1 MRPNRDRKANPSRG
15 RVPPFNP
22 PGQPRSPL
30 VRGNDVSVSK
40 TISFCEDGRM
50 KHIIPVRSYHGVH
63 GLLPARCLARKLS
76 EEEKTCQGLSDLP
89 AAGHPWPNRYLNW
102 LAWFRE
108 RRARQGRSRR
118 GRRRYRG
125 FFFKGKSL
133 YVRGDSGHIY
143 DQRFLRTKHRSKIQ
157 RLSYTL

>member
-1 MRPNRDRKANPSRG
+1 MKRFT
-15 RVPPFNP
+15 PFFSHP
-22 PGQPRSPL
+22 ELR
-30 VRGNDVSVSK
+30 
-40 TISFCEDGRM
+40 
-50 KHIIPVRSYHGVH
+50 
-63 GLLPARCLARKLS
+63 GLLAAGP
-76 EEEKTCQGLSDLP
+76 TLSD
-89 AAGHPWPNRYLNW
+89 RYLKW

-108 RRARQGRSRR
+108 RRARRGRSRR

-133 YVRGDSGHIY
+133 YVRGDSGHLY